1 MKKFF
6 IILSLLMVGM
16 ISGSAQ
22 TLTAKAYMTMDGQQL
37 KLRER
42 ADYAVADPQA
52 TASDYNNVGVAAYYA
67 GVRYVQFG
75 TNDLEGLPLSVI
87 VPAHTNSITITFNV
101 VDGTQLYLV
110 DATDDSRTP
119 INAGENVNYTVDDE
133 EDAYAIN
140 NRFSISKSA
149 TPPADTQELPSSLG
163 TFVSNKKVA
172 SVTGAVLY
180 EIIATDG
187 VSNITFQ
194 EVNMTNGLAAGTPV
208 LYQKTDA
215 TAFVTFTDDEPI
227 NGVYAYANGFV
238 GLLPGNNS
246 KDEYMGDG
254 DLWALVS
261 AEGNLKF
268 VDTWCTLTP
277 GHAYIDM
284 NEIIPAN
291 FAPGRRRLMI
301 GRNGIVTDVE
311 NAAAEVKGA
320 RKSIENGK
328 IVILKN
334 GQKYNVAGQM
344 MK

>member
-1 MKKFF
+1 MKKLFT
-6 IILSLLMVGM
+6 ILSLLLAGLT
-16 ISGSAQ
+16 SGFAQNYSARVFI
-22 TLTAKAYMTMDGQQL
+22 TMAGQPQEL
-37 KLRER
+37 RLREK
-42 ADYAVADPQA
+42 ADPA
-52 TASDYNNVGVAAYYA
+52 YSDFASDNNNIGVAALV
-67 GVRYVQFG
+67 GGTRYITWG
-75 TNDLEGLPLSVI
+75 CNDLEGIQLDF
-87 VPAHTNSITITFNV
+87 VPTATHCTFTFSAIEG
-101 VDGTQLYLV
+101 DLYLV
-110 DATDDSRTP
+110 DASNNSRTKIEGDDYEFDVDESL
-119 INAGENVNYTVDDE
+119 INTNVS
-133 EDAYAIN
+133 

-163 TFVSNKKVA
+163 TFVSDKKVA

-215 TAFVTFTDDEPI
+215 TAFVTFTDDAPI

-238 GLLPGNNS
+238 GLLPGNNP
-246 KDEYMGDG
+246 KEEYMEDN

-261 AEGNLKF
+261 ADGKLKF

-291 FAPGRRRLMI
+291 PAPGRRRLMI
-301 GRNGIVTDVE
+301 GRSGIVTDVE
-311 NAAAEVKGA
+311 NVAAEVKGA